1 MHFEFCILSSR
12 SAMWLF
18 ITITAYMINAGIY
31 VADKFL
37 LSKKIHSSITYA
49 FFVGIWSIF
58 NFFILILDPWVPN
71 LRELGIDIL
80 AGMLFLFTLVFW
92 YKALHQSEATRVVPI
107 VGALVPIFSF
117 LFSFI
122 FLGESLEERHFL
134 AFIVLINGGVLVS
147 IKHTRL
153 YIWEEAKDSLKNV
166 LGNAFGG
173 IHAGYR
179 PSKRLIF
186 NSTISALFFAAYY
199 VLIKYIYTTQP
210 FIGGFVW
217 SRLGTFI
224 GVILILL
231 VPAWRKNIKHHRKG
245 VKSAGGFSFFMAVR
259 LLAALAFIML
269 NWAIS
274 LGSVALTNSLQGVQY
289 VFLLIIVVFLSTRY
303 PNVMQEELGG
313 GVLIQKIIGATLI
326 GTGLYMLIT

>member
-1 MHFEFCILSSR
+1 
-12 SAMWLF
+12 
-18 ITITAYMINAGIY
+18 MINAGVY

-58 NFFILILDPWVPN
+58 NFLILIFDPWVPN
-71 LRELGIDIL
+71 LQEFAIDIL
-80 AGMLFLFTLVFW
+80 AGMLFLFTLIFW
-92 YKALHQSEATRVVPI
+92 YKALHQSEATRVIPI

-134 AFIVLINGGVLVS
+134 AFVVLINGGILIS

-153 YIWEEAKDSLKNV
+153 YLWTEIKDGLKNIF
-166 LGNAFGG
+166 GNAAGG

-186 NSTISALFFAAYY
+186 NSFISALFFAAYY
-199 VLIKYIYTTQP
+199 VLIKSIYTNQP
-210 FIGGFVW
+210 FIGAFVW

-224 GVILILL
+224 GVLVILL
-231 VPAWRKNIKHHRKG
+231 VPTWRANIIKHRKG
-245 VKSAGGFSFFMAVR
+245 VGSPGNFAFFMTVR
-259 LLAALAFIML
+259 ILAALAFIML

-289 VFLLIIVVFLSTRY
+289 VFLLIIIVFLSSKY
-303 PNVMQEELGG
+303 PNVMREELGG
-313 GVLIQKIIGATLI
+313 GVLVQKIIGATLI
-326 GTGLYMLIT
+326 TTGLYMLIT